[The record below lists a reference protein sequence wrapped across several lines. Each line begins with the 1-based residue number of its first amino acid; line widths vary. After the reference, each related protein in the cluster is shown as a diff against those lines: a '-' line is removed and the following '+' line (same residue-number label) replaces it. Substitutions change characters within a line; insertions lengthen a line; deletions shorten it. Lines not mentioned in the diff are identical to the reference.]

1 MSQDLED
8 FYDSFVD
15 VGLSLASMVANND
28 QKALAEAIRYMKSV
42 IEKVEYA
49 KAIKEKNN
57 QS

>member
-49 KAIKEKNN
+49 KAIKEKSN

>member
-42 IEKVEYA
+42 IKKVEYA
-49 KAIKEKNN
+49 KAIKEKSN
-57 QS
+57 